1 MVSLDP
7 VKYTLHLS
15 IPNLKYALG
24 PATMVEVLIL
34 IFSLLMTLLK
44 KTAIRPG
51 EMAQE
56 LRVKAALAKDVSLVP
71 SIHFG
76 WSTPLRTP
84 APWDLTSSSLQGN
97 LHI

>member
-7 VKYTLHLS
+7 VKYTLDLS

-24 PATMVEVLIL
+24 TSHNGRSSEPHFLFTHDSVE
-34 IFSLLMTLLK
+34 
-44 KTAIRPG
+44 KTVIKPG

-56 LRVKAALAKDVSLVP
+56 LGVQAALAKDLSLVP

-84 APWDLTSSSLQGN
+84 APWDLTSYSLQGN